1 MKAEISVIIPV
12 FNSESFLERCLN
24 SVINQTFKKI
34 EIIIINDGSTDNSL
48 SIVNQYQKKDSR
60 IIVFNQENKGISFTR
75 NKGIQLSNSE
85 LIYFIDSDDEIA
97 LEMLEYMFDKSKED
111 DADIVHSLITHVDD
125 ECEKLQK
132 LHNLYEKDFDYIKE
146 ILMFNISSCTPINLY
161 KKSLFIKNHLF
172 FPENQY
178 YEDSAMMLKLFFYA
192 KNIVVVDKSF
202 YKYYRNIPNSITTQ
216 SSYKHINDVIIGL
229 SQIKEFLKKN
239 SIYDK
244 YEIYFLIR
252 VKRTLVNYI
261 LFLNQS
267 IKNKNEKIEKIKYLW
282 QLFEEKKYFNSSLD
296 VLLYLYFILYD
307 ILKINIK
314 QVLTDE
320 NLTEI
325 FKEKINKYL
334 TSDLGILNFFI
345 EYIDK
350 RNIMEI
356 YVYGAGEVF
365 NKIKPYLEERKIKIL
380 GIFEKNKEILNMYE
394 KDLQVTSFQSFENGK
409 PILITS
415 LMFYEEI
422 VYSLNDYME
431 VGNKKFDLISL
442 DKIVFST
449 NLS

>member
-48 SIVNQYQKKDSR
+48 SIINQYQKKDSR

-97 LEMLEYMFDKSKED
+97 LETLEYMFNKLKED

-125 ECEKLQK
+125 KCEKVQK
-132 LHNLYEKDFDYIKE
+132 IHNLYKKDFDYIKE

-161 KKSLFIKNHLF
+161 KKSLFIEKYLF

-192 KNIVVVDKSF
+192 KNIAIIDKSF

-216 SSYKHINDVIIGL
+216 SSNKHISDVIIGL
-229 SQIKEFLKKN
+229 SQIKEFLEKTN
-239 SIYDK
+239 IYDK
-244 YEIYFLIR
+244 NEIYFLIR

-267 IKNKNEKIEKIKYLW
+267 IKNKNEKIEKIRYLW
-282 QLFEEKKYFNSSLD
+282 QLFKEKKYFNSSPE
-296 VLLYLYFILYD
+296 VLLYFYFILHD
-307 ILKINIK
+307 ILKINVK
-314 QVLTDE
+314 QVVRDE
-320 NLTEI
+320 NLVGI
-325 FKEKINKYL
+325 KKERINKYL
-334 TSDLGILNFFI
+334 TNDLGILNFLI

-350 RNIMEI
+350 KNIIEI
-356 YVYGAGEVF
+356 YIYGAGETF

-380 GIFEKNKEILNMYE
+380 GIYEKNQEILNMYE
-394 KDLQVTSFQSFENGK
+394 KNLRVSSFQSFENEK
-409 PILITS
+409 SILITS
-415 LMFYEEI
+415 IMFYEEI
-422 VYSLNDYME
+422 VYSLNNYMK
-431 VGNKKFDLISL
+431 VQNKKFNLISL
-442 DKIVFST
+442 GNVIFAEC
-449 NLS
+449 